1 LDVTETLDEELEG
14 RWPEYLRLYGAGAI
28 YSAFVRV
35 AEIANCVQH
44 CGMTREVCSKW
55 TSALGAVVIT
65 PGELHSIRVEAN
77 RNLARARR
85 MLNVSGEINYEEFVL
100 VITLLTELD
109 LLSHYLTERGVIE
122 FPSADL
128 LYKEVLAVASSPKN
142 RAAHR
147 SAQASARQNW
157 GVPVHSRWLGTGTS
171 Q

>member
-1 LDVTETLDEELEG
+1 VTENLDEELEG
-14 RWPEYLRLYGAGAI
+14 RWAEYLRLFGAGAI
-28 YSAFVRV
+28 YSAFVRL

-44 CGMTREVCSKW
+44 CRMTREVRSKW
-55 TSALGAVVIT
+55 TSAVGEVVIA
-65 PGELHSIRVEAN
+65 PGELHSIRVEAG

-85 MLNVSGEINYEEFVL
+85 MLNVAGEINYEEFVL
-100 VITLLTELD
+100 VVTLLTELD

-128 LYKEVLAVASSPKN
+128 LHDEVLAILSSPRN

-147 SAQASARQNW
+147 SAQVSARQNW
-157 GVPVHSRWLGTGTS
+157 GIPVHSRWLGTGTS